1 MQRKNLLII
10 NGLVICILMF
20 TTVGQ
25 GSEPKWRP
33 LAEQEKLSI
42 LTEITES
49 LQKLKSVGVSF
60 EWSDGKLNKNGT
72 EEITG
77 EYNYFIVF
85 DDHRHYLKQGLKQIS
100 ELDGA
105 TNSEESGFAPIVER
119 SWNGTLMRSL
129 DCRSST
135 GSIRGEVPYLTAD
148 EVMPF
153 SIIGRD
159 HSGQSWIKRYQNRDV
174 TGIDYDVAIGAEN
187 ESLIKVTERPKNLT
201 SIYARQTF
209 IFDRTKDFA
218 ITRCYLENVYQ
229 DDDKIH
235 RLSDIRFEDFKQI
248 DGVHIPF
255 KISRIAESSTFDLTG
270 VQCITVK
277 EVTVNDKSHEKFL
290 RDFTFPRNT
299 NIYDYILGMPIHIG
313 VDSDELENIL
323 EEGLQL
329 AKKEIGQG
337 VTNSIEHP
345 YQGDTE
351 KKLTENLIQS
361 DFNENKG
368 DPAIAKEQEDGV
380 HIPYLI
386 SIVIILIL
394 AVVIGIVL
402 KKRLNGHSAFII
414 ICCFM
419 LFGSNAFAEKTRNYQ
434 LYSPDLL
441 DDLIPEH
448 RAIYE
453 KDLTRLCG
461 INCLYQ
467 VYLWIDDQPKYRYRD
482 LMKMVDYIDGVTI
495 EEILDCAKQIGLEG
509 HAKIVNY
516 KYLLES
522 AKSAKIALMTAL
534 GKKAHFI
541 TFFGT
546 EDKTSTYYIDYPR
559 GQRHISEDL
568 MVSRLK
574 LLVNARAV
582 DVFTHEVVI
591 AIVFGDHVAAV
602 IQVAGAKAIDLLFAT
617 PAI

>member
-1 MQRKNLLII
+1 MQRKDLLII
-10 NGLVICILMF
+10 NGLLICILMF

-100 ELDGA
+100 EP
-105 TNSEESGFAPIVER
+105 EESGFAPIVER

-135 GSIRGEVPYLTAD
+135 GSIRGEVPYLRAD

-187 ESLIKVTERPKNLT
+187 ENLIKVTRRPKNLT

-218 ITRCYLENVYQ
+218 ITRCYLESVYQ

-235 RLSDIRFEDFKQI
+235 RLSDIRLEDFKQI

-255 KISRIAESSTFDLTG
+255 KISRIAKSPTSDLTG
-270 VQCITVK
+270 VQYITVK

-299 NIYDYILGMPIHIG
+299 NVYDYILGTPIRIG

-323 EEGLQL
+323 KEGLQL
-329 AKKEIGQG
+329 ANKEIGQG

-351 KKLTENLIQS
+351 KKLTESLIQS

-368 DPAIAKEQEDGV
+368 NPTIAKEQEDGV

-386 SIVIILIL
+386 SILIILIL

-419 LFGSNAFAEKTRNYQ
+419 LFGSNAFAEQTRNYQ

-448 RAIYE
+448 PQLR
-453 KDLTRLCG
+453 TRKRPAT
-461 INCLYQ
+461 CLSS
-467 VYLWIDDQPKYRYRD
+467 L
-482 LMKMVDYIDGVTI
+482 
-495 EEILDCAKQIGLEG
+495 
-509 HAKIVNY
+509 
-516 KYLLES
+516 
-522 AKSAKIALMTAL
+522 
-534 GKKAHFI
+534 
-541 TFFGT
+541 
-546 EDKTSTYYIDYPR
+546 
-559 GQRHISEDL
+559 
-568 MVSRLK
+568 
-574 LLVNARAV
+574 
-582 DVFTHEVVI
+582 
-591 AIVFGDHVAAV
+591 
-602 IQVAGAKAIDLLFAT
+602 
-617 PAI
+617 